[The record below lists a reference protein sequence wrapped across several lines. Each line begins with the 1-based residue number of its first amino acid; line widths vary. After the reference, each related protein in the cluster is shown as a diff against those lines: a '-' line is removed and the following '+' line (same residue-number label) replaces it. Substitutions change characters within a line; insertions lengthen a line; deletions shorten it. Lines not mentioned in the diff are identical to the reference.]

1 MLKTTL
7 LTFTLLVASLI
18 QAQTQDSLE
27 VIKSLNRIYW
37 NDWYRLEWNDFQAE
51 AEEDKSIAALSS
63 IALPYSLS
71 SDGEGTLV
79 VTINVCFVKDESW
92 SIEEEQNNVLL
103 QHEQLHFD
111 IAELHRRKVVKA
123 LLKANMTKDN
133 YKETVENIMARVWK
147 KQYREMQNQYD
158 IETNYSQVFK
168 AQIQWNKF
176 IEQELRNYEEYTFTE
191 VNLSLI
197 NFED

>member
-1 MLKTTL
+1 
-7 LTFTLLVASLI
+7 
-18 QAQTQDSLE
+18 
-27 VIKSLNRIYW
+27 
-37 NDWYRLEWNDFQAE
+37 
-51 AEEDKSIAALSS
+51 
-63 IALPYSLS
+63 
-71 SDGEGTLV
+71 
-79 VTINVCFVKDESW
+79 
-92 SIEEEQNNVLL
+92 
-103 QHEQLHFD
+103 
-111 IAELHRRKVVKA
+111 
-123 LLKANMTKDN
+123 MTKDN